1 MTNLGSDNCIAP
13 VGADRFVQSRFCG
26 RSIILALKWTNAKI
40 VLQFAKMFPPRFV
53 TSRISGE
60 CLWFAANL
68 RGDEGEHVWRQ
79 DFLRTK
85 NATWKSQIS
94 KMRCEPQSVCVS
106 ASLPISAMSS
116 QENV

>member
-53 TSRISGE
+53 ANAARDCGERISCFFMVGPR
-60 CLWFAANL
+60 CANGRL
-68 RGDEGEHVWRQ
+68 RNNSTRRH
-79 DFLRTK
+79 
-85 NATWKSQIS
+85 IS
-94 KMRCEPQSVCVS
+94 MACALLNSVAKCS
-106 ASLPISAMSS
+106 
-116 QENV
+116 

>member
-68 RGDEGEHVWRQ
+68 RGDEGEHVWRRTSSHQERDLEISNKQ
-79 DFLRTK
+79 DALRT
-85 NATWKSQIS
+85 
-94 KMRCEPQSVCVS
+94 
-106 ASLPISAMSS
+106 PIGLRLGVVAN
-116 QENV
+116 QRHVVAENV